1 MRGTT
6 KILITVAVIL
16 GGVGYAVYTTVSSG
30 EALEYF
36 KHVDEVMQRPEL
48 WRDKRV
54 KLHGNVV
61 AGTILKG
68 ERSLDFLFALHRG
81 GRFVDVS
88 YHGIVPDSFKDCA
101 EVVVTGK
108 LEGNIFRGE
117 EISAKC
123 PSKYDGVR
131 QTGCGEEHRAA
142 VLAVRSGHA
151 SR

>member
-1 MRGTT
+1 MKGATQ

-16 GGVGYAVYTTVSSG
+16 GGVGYAIYTTISSG

-36 KHVDEVMQRPEL
+36 KHVDEVMPHPDA
-48 WRDKRV
+48 WREKRI

-61 AGTILKG
+61 KGTIAKREG
-68 ERSLDFLFALHRG
+68 ALDFIFGMHRG
-81 GRFVDVS
+81 GQVVDVT

-101 EVVVTGK
+101 EVVVTGR
-108 LEGNIFRGE
+108 LEGRTFRGE

-131 QTGCGEEHRAA
+131 QTGCGDEHRST
-142 VLAVRSGHA
+142 VLAGRPST
-151 SR
+151 